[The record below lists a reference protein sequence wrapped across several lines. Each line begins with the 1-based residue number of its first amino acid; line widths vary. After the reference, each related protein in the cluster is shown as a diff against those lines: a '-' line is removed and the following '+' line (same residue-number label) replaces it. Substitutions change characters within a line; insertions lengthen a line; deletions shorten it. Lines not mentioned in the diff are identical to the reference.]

1 MGLVSKL
8 GQKLEK
14 RALPEQRAEASLESG
29 LVEEGGEDIEPDTET
44 ATVSGFLFG
53 GQPVA
58 PEPDDA
64 IDGPVVQE
72 VISPDIWSECIPI
85 KTLEK
90 EVVASVMRTPTK
102 YRTVGGWSYFPDML
116 GRIFLRPTAELIKD
130 EKQVQ
135 YLLDEIKELQKG
147 GFTDQ
152 TWRDSVST
160 WLAFLNLY
168 KQLDCEC
175 GLSILECIAAD
186 QNVADA
192 IGAARPMVEING
204 NLPSDILIM
213 LNKGPANHIRDH
225 AYQYIRRLEKEAA
238 MIRRIQEYQARA
250 FALVGTTIVAA
261 FVSVGNF
268 IARVGYEAYKT
279 NPSSIYIWAAVL
291 VGSFLFCC
299 ACCGIVVAMLR
310 KCIGSGDG
318 NDKYEKV
325 QMI

>member
-1 MGLVSKL
+1 VPRVKWHL
-8 GQKLEK
+8 K
-14 RALPEQRAEASLESG
+14 RKPTEDQGDDDGAVLPALTDENK
-29 LVEEGGEDIEPDTET
+29 
-44 ATVSGFLFG
+44 F
-53 GQPVA
+53 
-58 PEPDDA
+58 
-64 IDGPVVQE
+64 
-72 VISPDIWSECIPI
+72 PI
-85 KTLEK
+85 KILEK

-102 YRTVGGWSYFPDML
+102 YQSLNGWHNIPNMI
-116 GRIFLRPTAELIKD
+116 GRILLRPTADLIKD

-192 IGAARPMVEING
+192 IGAASLMVEING

-238 MIRRIQEYQARA
+238 TIRRIQEFQARG
-250 FALVGTTIVAA
+250 FALVGTGVVAA

-268 IARVGYEAYKT
+268 IARVSYDAYKS
-279 NPSSIYIWAAVL
+279 NPENIYIWVVAL
-291 VGSFLFCC
+291 VASFLLCC
-299 ACCGIVVAMLR
+299 VCCGVVVTILR
-310 KCIGSGDG
+310 KCSKSGDG
-318 NDKYEKV
+318 NDQYEKINMV
-325 QMI
+325 